1 MQNCIKLRNIHKILS
16 SGLIWLIFCMW
27 QYFMSSRGVMAFSEV
42 YRLCMHACMH
52 MHAHMQIS
60 NEASGQSFYMVILY
74 LCAKNWISTMFLHKR
89 GYFLLY
95 ALGLRQMLS
104 ERRIETEYLFK
115 ICSSFHKILLF
126 SPSNK

>member
-1 MQNCIKLRNIHKILS
+1 MQFCMHIRCLLRNIHKIPS
-16 SGLIWLIFCMW
+16 SGPIWLIFCMW

-74 LCAKNWISTMFLHKR
+74 LCAKNWISMMFLHKW
-89 GYFLLY
+89 GYFLQY
-95 ALGLRQMLS
+95 ALGL
-104 ERRIETEYLFK
+104 K
-115 ICSSFHKILLF
+115 LLLT
-126 SPSNK
+126 PSVGTLHWTKLHLGM